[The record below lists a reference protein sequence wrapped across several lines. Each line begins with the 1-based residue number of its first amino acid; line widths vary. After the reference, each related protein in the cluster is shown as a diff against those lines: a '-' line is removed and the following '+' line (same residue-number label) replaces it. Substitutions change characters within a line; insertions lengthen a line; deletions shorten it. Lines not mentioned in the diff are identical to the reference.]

1 MYRLVIFDLDGTL
14 LNTSTGII
22 ASVKYAL
29 AANEKRIPSDDVLKG
44 FIGPPLKR
52 SFVNLPDVEEY
63 EADKLVEDFRKKY
76 RNHDIYLAE
85 LYDGI
90 LDIVE
95 YLHNLGI
102 KLAIA
107 TYKPQDM
114 ALRLISHFAIDKY
127 FKVIAGA
134 DSEGNKTKAD
144 LISEVRDKFS
154 SYNDSEILMIGD
166 CYSDAEAAK
175 LQNISFLGVSYGFEI
190 RATSRDVERTAAIG
204 VARQAQ
210 EIKKYIV

>member
-29 AANEKRIPSDDVLKG
+29 VANEKRIPSDDVLKG

-52 SFVNLPDVEEY
+52 SFVNLLDIEEY

-95 YLHNLGI
+95 YLHNLGV

-190 RATSRDVERTAAIG
+190 RDTLRDIERTAAIG